1 MSRLRVKK
9 CAAVLIVVRFETA
22 RFEYVFLR
30 SYLLLKII
38 SAILLIV
45 WLVQIARGK
54 GGFSHLLLVVGLSIL
69 VVDLTAAYRRRMTE

>member
-1 MSRLRVKK
+1 M
-9 CAAVLIVVRFETA
+9 
-22 RFEYVFLR
+22 
-30 SYLLLKII
+30 LLKII